1 MFRLVLKEG
10 GEAIVDKSQL
20 TRMSL
25 FKKQPELLNKDTYRI
40 QSNVSLDVLDR
51 LMSQFYGAE
60 GKETWKEEER
70 EQFKVLCDELGFP
83 AFEDEVHPVP
93 DSGGSNMR
101 KEVLCLKGCTSRHEM
116 ILEKLQRQVIEL
128 ERRLEMQNETI
139 QRMASTE
146 KTLTDTIQ
154 ALQNEIQNK
163 DMNGPVRELTK
174 ETSDK
179 ANSSANDV
187 SLGTRNNAE
196 PGTTFVY

>member
-1 MFRLVLKEG
+1 MRK
-10 GEAIVDKSQL
+10 
-20 TRMSL
+20 
-25 FKKQPELLNKDTYRI
+25 
-40 QSNVSLDVLDR
+40 DVL
-51 LMSQFYGAE
+51 Y
-60 GKETWKEEER
+60 
-70 EQFKVLCDELGFP
+70 
-83 AFEDEVHPVP
+83 
-93 DSGGSNMR
+93 
-101 KEVLCLKGCTSRHEM
+101 LKGCTSRHDM

-146 KTLTDTIQ
+146 KTLADTIQ